1 MRTTQGDQAIS
12 SGCAGEAPTQKGL
25 IGQIGPQHHPTR
37 TMTDQRDAPSRRL
50 VLKLAHEG
58 IDAIEKAT
66 PAEAPAGC
74 QPIQLGGSHDAHRS
88 SGGVLN
94 PISEWAIRLPG
105 DQKAT
110 ENDNGLGKTGRAAGQ
125 DQIVLIT

>member
-1 MRTTQGDQAIS
+1 
-12 SGCAGEAPTQKGL
+12 
-25 IGQIGPQHHPTR
+25 
-37 TMTDQRDAPSRRL
+37 MTDQRDAPSRRL
-50 VLKLAHEG
+50 VLKFAHEG

-66 PAEAPAGC
+66 PDETPAGC
-74 QPIQLGGSHDAHRS
+74 QPIQLGGSDDAHRS
-88 SGGVLN
+88 YGGVLN
-94 PISEWAIRLPG
+94 LISEWAIRLLG